1 VTKRAV
7 KTKRRAAAMLA
18 KFAELIP
25 FHDPPPLLLTLVSS
39 AHATLVVTSTPLRM
53 RMCLLLLTD
62 K

>member
-25 FHDPPPLLLTLVSS
+25 FHEPTPFSCTHLSPRRTNQP
-39 AHATLVVTSTPLRM
+39 PLRM
-53 RMCLLLLTD
+53 PMCLLLLTD